1 MIRNYRHTW
10 HRDILTWRKVIP
22 SSAQHGFSLVEMAVV
37 MVILAMLIGGLL
49 SPLTA
54 QIDQRNMNETQKSL
68 FEIKQALT
76 GFAVTTGRLPC
87 PAISA
92 SNGDE
97 KVTCVAL
104 ADRHGYIPW
113 AMLGVPKLDAW
124 GRMFRYSVTP
134 AYAGPVGTLV
144 LSPPT
149 ARDITIQTRD
159 ATGTLVNVTNPN
171 NIPAVVLSHGKN
183 GYGATDDLGAVTSV
197 PAPNVDETT
206 NATNATTFVDQVPKD
221 TGSAGGEYD
230 DIVTW
235 ISPNIL
241 FSNMV
246 AAGRLP

>member
-1 MIRNYRHTW
+1 MRKYSMH
-10 HRDILTWRKVIP
+10 ILQRMAPKLV
-22 SSAQHGFSLVEMAVV
+22 QRGFSLVEMAVV
-37 MVILAMLIGGLL
+37 MVILTMLIAGLI

-54 QIDQRNMNETQKSL
+54 QIDQRNMNETRRSL
-68 FEIKQALT
+68 SDIKEALI

-87 PAISA
+87 PAVSSA
-92 SNGDE
+92 NGDE
-97 KVTCVAL
+97 KVACTAV

-113 AMLGVPKLDAW
+113 AKLGVPKLDAW
-124 GRMFRYSVTP
+124 GNIFRYSITP
-134 AYAGPVGTLV
+134 AYAGAVGTLV

-159 ATGTLVNVTNPN
+159 IAGALVNVSTPG
-171 NIPAVVLSHGKN
+171 NIPAIVLSHGKN
-183 GYGATDDLGAVTSV
+183 GYGSTNDQGVVTAVPGA
-197 PAPNVDETT
+197 NIDETT
-206 NATNATTFVDQVPKD
+206 NATNATTFVDQVPKVA
-221 TGSAGGEYD
+221 GAPGGEYD

>member
-1 MIRNYRHTW
+1 M
-10 HRDILTWRKVIP
+10 RKKSKHSGQKIVP
-22 SSAQHGFSLVEMAVV
+22 RFTQTGFSLVEMAVV
-37 MVILAMLIGGLL
+37 MVILAMLIGGLI

-54 QIDQRNMNETQKSL
+54 QIDQRNMNETKRSL
-68 FEIKQALT
+68 IEIKEALI

-87 PAISA
+87 PAVSA

-97 KVTCVAL
+97 KAVCTTV

-113 AMLGVPKLDAW
+113 AKLGVAKLDAW
-124 GRMFRYSVTP
+124 GNIFRYSVTP
-134 AYAGPVGTLV
+134 AFAGAAGTLV

-149 ARDITIQTRD
+149 VRDITIQTRD
-159 ATGTLVNVTNPN
+159 LSGTLVNVSTPG

-183 GYGATDDLGAVTSV
+183 GYGSTNDQGAVTPV
-197 PAPNVDETT
+197 PGPNTDENT
-206 NATNATTFVDQVPKD
+206 NATNPVTFVDQVP
-221 TGSAGGEYD
+221 TVAGTPGGEYD
-230 DIVTW
+230 DLVTW